1 MAKHDR
7 NLNGPTTPNLVT
19 WVEANTHRYLIPWS
33 NGLNQQWKNP
43 QVSPGRTVTTGLRP
57 GSMASQR
64 GVQIVVFS
72 SAGEATPSGA
82 AGFVSASGDTW
93 EMAATKAVL
102 EINELQLQHGHLG
115 HKHGY
120 LRAPKGIHI

>member
-1 MAKHDR
+1 MEKSTSSPWPHSPNR
-7 NLNGPTTPNLVT
+7 TSTPL
-19 WVEANTHRYLIPWS
+19 R
-33 NGLNQQWKNP
+33 
-43 QVSPGRTVTTGLRP
+43 RP

-72 SAGEATPSGA
+72 SAGEATPSGE
-82 AGFVSASGDTW
+82 AGFVSASGGTW

-115 HKHGY
+115 HKHGH
-120 LRAPKGIHI
+120 LRAKGIHI